1 MCLAGILAALFTSL
15 LYVTY
20 PACAAPTLSLILPET
35 FPIYHTSVWS
45 LLYFSHA
52 VYMLFSFSALLYVL
66 PNLALFT
73 GAGSSSSASKFS
85 SIDGND
91 LTRLLITPVFLLL
104 LLHFSWSGP
113 VLTAWFGHLVFS
125 NFQFKITYL
134 LLAFF
139 VSYLCLF
146 LTSVHY
152 SSMNVYDYTTTLFN
166 FFLWLWFMFFSN
178 NLFTFIFFLEL
189 LSALVT
195 LLLVTSTFSSVHFYN
210 TLSYSK
216 HSYFQTSTPTAL
228 LQVLLMF
235 FWTTLLS
242 SLTLFVFLIM
252 FYLQFLTFD
261 WNLIDSVFT
270 FLVSTSSLKSI
281 FTVSFSWLLILVCVF
296 IKCGIVPFFLW
307 KPAFFKGMTLI
318 SLFFY
323 IYVYYFSV
331 FIFFIYVIFFYLN
344 ELFFFNL
351 YIVVLL
357 IIVGTLGVSM
367 LLFESFY
374 LKSFLA
380 LSSILNSILIFYAL
394 CSFQASDLLFLI

>member
-1 MCLAGILAALFTSL
+1 MLTAAAVIWTL
-15 LYVTY
+15 TY
-20 PACAAPTLSLILPET
+20 ATCSPCVSLIALET
-35 FPIYHTSVWS
+35 SPIYQTSVWS
-45 LLYFSHA
+45 LLYFSHS
-52 VYMLFSFSALLYVL
+52 VYIFFSFSALLYIL

-73 GAGSSSSASKFS
+73 GASGFPVQSKFLS
-85 SIDGND
+85 VDGND
-91 LTRLLITPVFLLL
+91 LLRLLMTPIILIL

-113 VLTAWFGHLVFS
+113 TVTAWFGHLAFS
-125 NFQFKITYL
+125 SFQFKITYVL
-134 LLAFF
+134 SAFF
-139 VSYLCLF
+139 TSYVCLF

-152 SSMNVYDYTTTLFN
+152 SSMNVYDYSTTLFN
-166 FFLWLWFMFFSN
+166 FFLWLWLMFFSN

-195 LLLVTSTFSSVHFYN
+195 LLLVTSTFSSTHFYN
-210 TLSYSK
+210 TLSYSR
-216 HSYFQTSTPTAL
+216 HSYFQNSTPTAL

-242 SLTLFVFLIM
+242 SLTLFIFLIM

-261 WNLIDSVFT
+261 WNLTDAVFA
-270 FLVSTSSLKSI
+270 FLVSTSSIGSI
-281 FTVSFSWLLILVCVF
+281 FTISFSWLLVLVCIF

-323 IYVYYFSV
+323 VYVYYFSV
-331 FIFFIYVIFFYLN
+331 FIFFLYVIFFYLN

-351 YIVVLL
+351 YVVVLL
-357 IIVGTLGVSM
+357 VILGTLGVSA